1 VSERKPPISIH
12 LPNVRAK
19 DRQRDQLQA
28 HLDAFLRKR
37 GNKIQ
42 VLDSHLLGK
51 PLQVDYRELNTAMAK
66 ARMKSSDRRRSPKG
80 EEE

>member
-1 VSERKPPISIH
+1 MTHVSTSAHTI
-12 LPNVRAK
+12 RAK
-19 DRQRDQLQA
+19 DPERDQLQA

-37 GNKIQ
+37 GNSIQ

-66 ARMKSSDRRRSPKG
+66 ARMKSSDRRRSSKG